1 MAEMKPGVFPVLI
14 VTPPLPPKTTH
25 LYLSATV
32 IIITA
37 GKGVRVCGRTVGIM
51 SKSGMTKRK

>member
-1 MAEMKPGVFPVLI
+1 MKPGVFPVLI
-14 VTPPLPPKTTH
+14 VTRPPKTTH

>member
-1 MAEMKPGVFPVLI
+1 MKPGVFPVLI